1 MTYYVPVTVLDAWD
15 TAMSEASK
23 YSVLMDLSIIH
34 SFDNHVTSAYTMQV
48 SGEFLMM
55 NET

>member
-1 MTYYVPVTVLDAWD
+1 MLGD

-23 YSVLMDLSIIH
+23 NSVLMDLSIIH